1 MIINVIND
9 SNIYFLFYFFQRLSS
24 ELSEAHSRYRKSDQE
39 KNEIEK
45 QKHLCEI
52 KMKATEDRAKQ
63 VLDDSDR
70 RVQLIEHR
78 AKIATNKIHQG
89 IIELTNNLIS
99 EINKGRIR
107 LKSARRS
114 VSISTQEGKDIS
126 TTTTTTTTPH
136 NPTERTDLEEE
147 TIANVSAMLNMSTNE
162 VEEVLGLSSS
172 NSSTTASSPSR
183 YNIASLPSGNTPMR
197 GVRAQHKMAVARL
210 RLALQN
216 DPVDVRTILHVLD
229 SLIIE
234 RSKIESALVNVTN
247 QFVLESTNKKIKQ
260 AEFEL
265 DQLKKSRNG
274 NNNNTIVRM
283 ERKED
288 RSPISN
294 VISSSPT
301 TTINHQNAMSVLA
314 ASVPSNVSALVNDIK
329 IQMEREH
336 EAAQFEIFQFRE
348 RVQDLEL
355 QLAMK
360 DGSVRTKRNRSGD
373 PFIQDISEN
382 KSQSITTMVVSEL
395 SENANTDDVDKE
407 GVDKEGVDKEQ
418 LRPLK
423 RAAIEQRLHELQQD
437 TTSSS
442 RANDANTNNQT
453 GTGTP
458 ERAMGI
464 PLQNETT
471 AVMTINAEGGETSA
485 RRGTYFGLC
494 KFFF

>member
-1 MIINVIND
+1 M
-9 SNIYFLFYFFQRLSS
+9 
-24 ELSEAHSRYRKSDQE
+24 
-39 KNEIEK
+39 
-45 QKHLCEI
+45 
-52 KMKATEDRAKQ
+52 
-63 VLDDSDR
+63 
-70 RVQLIEHR
+70 
-78 AKIATNKIHQG
+78 
-89 IIELTNNLIS
+89 
-99 EINKGRIR
+99 
-107 LKSARRS
+107 
-114 VSISTQEGKDIS
+114 
-126 TTTTTTTTPH
+126 
-136 NPTERTDLEEE
+136 
-147 TIANVSAMLNMSTNE
+147 
-162 VEEVLGLSSS
+162 
-172 NSSTTASSPSR
+172 
-183 YNIASLPSGNTPMR
+183 
-197 GVRAQHKMAVARL
+197 
-210 RLALQN
+210 
-216 DPVDVRTILHVLD
+216 
-229 SLIIE
+229 
-234 RSKIESALVNVTN
+234 
-247 QFVLESTNKKIKQ
+247 ESTNKKIKQ

-274 NNNNTIVRM
+274 NNNNTIVRI

-329 IQMEREH
+329 TQMEREH

-494 KFFF
+494 KVFF